1 MRGGVPEIY
10 KSTGCRLFRGLPV
23 EDVRSK
29 LKGTTLRVY
38 WHLLRSGKPTTIR
51 RLQRDLGFSSPS
63 VASYHLEK
71 LVDMDLV
78 EKVRGDY
85 ELKKTV
91 SLEAMNSVV
100 RISHLMIPR
109 FVFYA
114 AFFLT
119 LLIVFIVGYAG
130 SLSLQGVFAMVFGV
144 SGLVITGYETWRQ
157 WRLKPV

>member
-1 MRGGVPEIY
+1 M
-10 KSTGCRLFRGLPV
+10 

-51 RLQRDLGFSSPS
+51 RLQRSLGFSSPS

-71 LVDMDLV
+71 LIDMDLV
-78 EKVRGDY
+78 KKNVMGDY

-91 SLEAMNSVV
+91 SLEAMSSFV

-109 FVFYA
+109 YIFYTT
-114 AFFLT
+114 FFFT
-119 LLIVFIVGYAG
+119 LLIVFTVGYAS
-130 SLSLQGVFAMVFGV
+130 SLSLQGVFALVFGV
-144 SGLVITGYETWRQ
+144 SGLIITGYETWRQ

>member
-1 MRGGVPEIY
+1 M
-10 KSTGCRLFRGLPV
+10 
-23 EDVRSK
+23 EDVKSQ

-51 RLQRDLGFSSPS
+51 HLQRDLSFSSPS

-71 LVDMDLV
+71 LIDLGLV
-78 EKVRGDY
+78 KKVAGDY

-91 SLEAMNSVV
+91 SLEAVSSFV

-109 FVFYA
+109 YVFYT

-119 LLIVFIVGYAG
+119 LLIVFIIGYIG
-130 SLSLQGVFAMVFGV
+130 SLSLQGVFALVFGM
-144 SGLVITGYETWRQ
+144 SGFIITGYETWRQ

>member
-1 MRGGVPEIY
+1 M
-10 KSTGCRLFRGLPV
+10 

-38 WHLLRSGKPTTIR
+38 WNLLRSGKPTTIR
-51 RLQRDLGFSSPS
+51 HLQRDLSFSSPS

-71 LVDMDLV
+71 LIDMGLV
-78 EKVRGDY
+78 KKVRGDY

-91 SLEAMNSVV
+91 SLEAMSSFV

-109 FVFYA
+109 YIFYTT
-114 AFFLT
+114 FFFT
-119 LLIVFIVGYAG
+119 LLIVFIVGYAS
-130 SLSLQGVFAMVFGV
+130 SLSLQGIFALVFGV
-144 SGLVITGYETWRQ
+144 SGFIITGYETWRQ

>member
-1 MRGGVPEIY
+1 M
-10 KSTGCRLFRGLPV
+10 

-29 LKGTTLRVY
+29 LKGTTLKVY

-51 RLQRDLGFSSPS
+51 RLQRSLGFSSPS

-71 LVDMDLV
+71 LMDMDLV
-78 EKVRGDY
+78 KKNVMGDY

-91 SLEAMNSVV
+91 SMEVMSSFV

-109 FVFYA
+109 YVFYTT
-114 AFFLT
+114 FFFT
-119 LLIVFIVGYAG
+119 LLIVFIVGYAS
-130 SLSLQGVFAMVFGV
+130 SLSLQGVFALLFGV
-144 SGLVITGYETWRQ
+144 SGVIITGYETWRQ

>member
-1 MRGGVPEIY
+1 ME
-10 KSTGCRLFRGLPV
+10 
-23 EDVRSK
+23 EVRSK

-51 RLQRDLGFSSPS
+51 RLQRGLGLSSPS

-71 LVDMDLV
+71 LMDMDLV
-78 EKVRGDY
+78 KKNVSGDY

-91 SLEAMNSVV
+91 SLEVMSSFV

-109 FVFYA
+109 YMFYTT
-114 AFFLT
+114 FFFT
-119 LLIVFIVGYAG
+119 LLIVFIVGHAS
-130 SLSLQGVFAMVFGV
+130 SLSQQGVFALVFGV

>member
-1 MRGGVPEIY
+1 M
-10 KSTGCRLFRGLPV
+10 
-23 EDVRSK
+23 EDVKSK

-51 RLQRDLGFSSPS
+51 RLQRELGLSSPS

-71 LVDMDLV
+71 LMDLNV
-78 EKVRGDY
+78 VKKNVMGDY

-91 SLEAMNSVV
+91 SLEVMSSFV

-109 FVFYA
+109 YIFYTT
-114 AFFLT
+114 FFFT
-119 LLIVFIVGYAG
+119 LLIVFVVGYAS
-130 SLSLQGVFAMVFGV
+130 SLSLQGVFALVFGV
-144 SGLVITGYETWRQ
+144 SGLVITGYEAWRQ

>member
-1 MRGGVPEIY
+1 M
-10 KSTGCRLFRGLPV
+10 
-23 EDVRSK
+23 EDVKSQ

-51 RLQRDLGFSSPS
+51 HLQRDLSFSSPS

-71 LVDMDLV
+71 LIDLDLV
-78 EKVRGDY
+78 KKVAGDY

-91 SLEAMNSVV
+91 SLEAVSSFV
-100 RISHLMIPR
+100 RISRLMIPR
-109 FVFYA
+109 YVFYT

-119 LLIVFIVGYAG
+119 LLIVFTVGHVG
-130 SLSLQGVFAMVFGV
+130 SLSLQGVFALVFGV
-144 SGLVITGYETWRQ
+144 SGFIITGYETWRQ

>member
-1 MRGGVPEIY
+1 M
-10 KSTGCRLFRGLPV
+10 

-51 RLQRDLGFSSPS
+51 RLQRSLGFSSPS

-71 LVDMDLV
+71 LMDMDLV
-78 EKVRGDY
+78 KKNVMGDY

-91 SLEAMNSVV
+91 SLEVMSSFV

-109 FVFYA
+109 YIFYTT
-114 AFFLT
+114 FFFT
-119 LLIVFIVGYAG
+119 LLIVFVVGYAS
-130 SLSLQGVFAMVFGV
+130 SLSVQGVFALVFGV

>member
-1 MRGGVPEIY
+1 M
-10 KSTGCRLFRGLPV
+10 
-23 EDVRSK
+23 EDVRAK
-29 LKGTTLRVY
+29 LKGTTLKVY

-51 RLQRDLGFSSPS
+51 RLQRSLGFSSPS

-71 LVDMDLV
+71 LMDMDLV
-78 EKVRGDY
+78 KKNVMGDY

-91 SLEAMNSVV
+91 SMEVMSSFV

-109 FVFYA
+109 YVFYTT
-114 AFFLT
+114 FFFT

-130 SLSLQGVFAMVFGV
+130 SLSLQGVFALVFGV
-144 SGLVITGYETWRQ
+144 SGLIITGYETWRQ

>member
-1 MRGGVPEIY
+1 MEEV
-10 KSTGCRLFRGLPV
+10 K
-23 EDVRSK
+23 SK

-38 WHLLRSGKPTTIR
+38 WHLIRSGKPTTIR
-51 RLQRDLGFSSPS
+51 RLQRSLGFSSPS

-71 LVDMDLV
+71 LMDMDLV
-78 EKVRGDY
+78 KKNVSGDY

-91 SLEAMNSVV
+91 SLEAMSSFV

-109 FVFYA
+109 YMFYTT
-114 AFFLT
+114 FFFT
-119 LLIVFIVGYAG
+119 LLIVFIVGYAS
-130 SLSLQGVFAMVFGV
+130 SLSQQGVFALVFGV

>member
-1 MRGGVPEIY
+1 M
-10 KSTGCRLFRGLPV
+10 
-23 EDVRSK
+23 EDVKSK

-51 RLQRDLGFSSPS
+51 HLQKDLSFSSPS

-71 LVDMDLV
+71 LMDLGLV
-78 EKVRGDY
+78 KKVRGDY

-91 SLEAMNSVV
+91 SLEAMSSFV

-109 FVFYA
+109 YIFYTT
-114 AFFLT
+114 FFFT
-119 LLIVFIVGYAG
+119 LLIVFVVGYSS
-130 SLSLQGVFAMVFGV
+130 SLSVQGVFALVFGV

>member
-1 MRGGVPEIY
+1 M
-10 KSTGCRLFRGLPV
+10 
-23 EDVRSK
+23 EDVKSK

-51 RLQRDLGFSSPS
+51 HLQRDLSFSSPS

-71 LVDMDLV
+71 LIDMGLV
-78 EKVRGDY
+78 KKVRGDY

-91 SLEAMNSVV
+91 SLEAMSSFV

-109 FVFYA
+109 YIFYTT
-114 AFFLT
+114 FFFT
-119 LLIVFIVGYAG
+119 LLIVFIVGYVG
-130 SLSLQGVFAMVFGV
+130 SLSLQGVFALVFGV
-144 SGLVITGYETWRQ
+144 SGFIITGYETWRQ

>member
-1 MRGGVPEIY
+1 M
-10 KSTGCRLFRGLPV
+10 

-51 RLQRDLGFSSPS
+51 RLQRDLSFSSPS
-63 VASYHLEK
+63 LASYHLEK
-71 LVDMDLV
+71 LIDMDLV
-78 EKVRGDY
+78 KKDVRGDY
-85 ELKKTV
+85 KLKKTV
-91 SLEAMNSVV
+91 SLEAVSSFV

-109 FVFYA
+109 YIFYTT
-114 AFFLT
+114 FFFT
-119 LLIVFIVGYAG
+119 LLIVFIVGYAS
-130 SLSLQGVFAMVFGV
+130 SLSIQGVFALVFGV

>member
-1 MRGGVPEIY
+1 M
-10 KSTGCRLFRGLPV
+10 
-23 EDVRSK
+23 EDVKSK

-51 RLQRDLGFSSPS
+51 RLQRSLGFSSPS

-71 LVDMDLV
+71 LMDMDLV
-78 EKVRGDY
+78 KKNVMGDY

-91 SLEAMNSVV
+91 SLEAMSSFV

-109 FVFYA
+109 YMFYTT
-114 AFFLT
+114 FFFT
-119 LLIVFIVGYAG
+119 LLIVFIVGYAS
-130 SLSLQGVFAMVFGV
+130 SLSLQGVFALVFGV